1 MLIAAD
7 GYESVFLARNLLK
20 EDWEGRGG
28 GEDLPS
34 NGLEGCAARWN
45 RIFTTGHIMAL
56 YFRSNT
62 FFRILGLEK
71 SGQLGFKINKI
82 RG

>member
-28 GEDLPS
+28 EDLPS
-34 NGLEGCAARWN
+34 NGLEGFAA
-45 RIFTTGHIMAL
+45 G
-56 YFRSNT
+56 
-62 FFRILGLEK
+62 
-71 SGQLGFKINKI
+71 
-82 RG
+82 

>member
-28 GEDLPS
+28 G
-34 NGLEGCAARWN
+34 RN
-45 RIFTTGHIMAL
+45 RIFTTGHIMGL

-71 SGQLGFKINKI
+71 SGQLGFKISKI